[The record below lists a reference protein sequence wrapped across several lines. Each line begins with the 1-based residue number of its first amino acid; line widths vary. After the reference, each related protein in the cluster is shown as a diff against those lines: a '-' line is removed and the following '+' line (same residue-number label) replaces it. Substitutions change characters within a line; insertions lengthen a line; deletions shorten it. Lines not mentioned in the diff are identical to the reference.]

1 MRGGGYAGPCCL
13 VPCGIV
19 GILHTLRSRVQPP
32 KPFDELSDSHLLLTA
47 SFGHIIP
54 NPFLDL
60 FPASN
65 RLNVH
70 PSLLPRYRGAAPIQ
84 WTIANGEEQTGV
96 SVQRLVRRDQG
107 IDAGHLLGTVDGIE
121 VPKDA
126 TYWSLLP
133 VLADA
138 GAKLLVQ
145 VLREM
150 LDGTVSHLVARD
162 WHVG

>member
-1 MRGGGYAGPCCL
+1 
-13 VPCGIV
+13 
-19 GILHTLRSRVQPP
+19 
-32 KPFDELSDSHLLLTA
+32 
-47 SFGHIIP
+47 
-54 NPFLDL
+54 
-60 FPASN
+60 
-65 RLNVH
+65 
-70 PSLLPRYRGAAPIQ
+70 
-84 WTIANGEEQTGV
+84 
-96 SVQRLVRRDQG
+96 
-107 IDAGHLLGTVDGIE
+107 VDGIE